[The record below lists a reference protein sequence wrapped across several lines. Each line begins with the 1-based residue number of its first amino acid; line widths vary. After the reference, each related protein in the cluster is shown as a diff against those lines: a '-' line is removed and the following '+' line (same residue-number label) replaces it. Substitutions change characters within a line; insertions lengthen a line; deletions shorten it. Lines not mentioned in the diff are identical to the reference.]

1 MRATCC
7 VVALLV
13 AARRMRM
20 KLLLTGVAAL
30 LLAIGTAHAND
41 LLPESVLG
49 RWCHDG
55 NISNESGRSLFSS
68 SWVLL

>member
-1 MRATCC
+1 
-7 VVALLV
+7 
-13 AARRMRM
+13 M

-30 LLAIGTAHAND
+30 LLATGTAHAND

-55 NISNESGRSLFSS
+55 NISNKSEELKFIFVLVLNVIGAVVMISLMVSP
-68 SWVLL
+68 